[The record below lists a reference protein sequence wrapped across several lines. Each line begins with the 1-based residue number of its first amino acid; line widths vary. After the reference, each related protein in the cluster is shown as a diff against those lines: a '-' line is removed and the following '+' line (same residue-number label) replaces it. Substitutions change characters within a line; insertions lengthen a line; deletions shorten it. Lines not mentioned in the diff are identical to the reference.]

1 MLPLSQKILRRITQ
15 MKLTRKPRLRGS
27 GWNCLL
33 AFLIPF
39 GGMLLVMLV
48 NGYHPFGTSAMLYS
62 DNYHQYYPFFVSF
75 RRALL
80 SGDSLLY
87 SWDVG
92 MGVDYLGLIAYYL
105 GSPLNLLSVLVPES
119 QVLNYFCLLV
129 PIKLGL
135 AGLFFSIFLHKL
147 FDRDDFSIALFGGF
161 YALCAWALGY
171 QWNVMWLDTFALLP
185 LVTLGMVQLLRDKKF
200 ALYTVTLAL
209 AVISNYYIGFFV
221 CIFVFLCFFC
231 YEICC
236 PRGWKRFFADLLRI
250 GIFSVLAL
258 GMTAFLTVTAMA
270 ALQTTQSSVNKF
282 PTGLRLNIA
291 STNDL
296 KGLLDAMRQVAGNM
310 GGGIEPSF
318 KEGLPNLYCG
328 VGSIMLG
335 ILFLISWDVKWR
347 DKLCSLFLLL
357 FFNASFVIRQLDYI
371 WHGFHFPNMI
381 PYRFSFLYSFV
392 LLVMAYRAWILR
404 RRFEPLQIVT
414 SGLLTA
420 AILCCCK
427 DFMKTQSIP
436 LFGKQMDVHVYI
448 LYNAFFFVLYLVIL
462 LLGSFRAKPKEETQE
477 ETQRVRRVQ
486 RRRSRITKRCV
497 CTVMALELAATLTA
511 FGFYFPGTN
520 VIDYPR
526 GTEAAASMIRY
537 MQEREADT
545 LFYRAETAHSQTL
558 NDGALNGYSGISTF
572 TSSANVHITEFMR
585 ALGYGAKNTYNRYCF
600 EESSPVANLFLSLKY
615 MIERDG
621 RDRSSS
627 CFEEVHHFGNVYL
640 YRNTAYLPLGFLT
653 EPQLAQVD
661 FLTSDGAFDFQN
673 ELFRAATG
681 VVGDV
686 WHTIPEEYWDVY
698 GNGVAVDE
706 HSANGYCRYDN
717 PEAGSSVTYSYV
729 VDQAGFACVRLDLPK
744 RNDFYISVN
753 GVELYRENISLAQMF
768 AIQDV
773 REGDVIDIRILCKAG
788 ESGTA
793 NVSVAVMDDALF
805 RLGYEILSDSAMQLT
820 AFSNTLVEGTINCS
834 RDGLLYT
841 SIPQNGN
848 WYAEVDG
855 QPQETVLIGDCMIGL
870 NLAQGAHTLRFVYRN
885 NAFRLGAV
893 ISAVSAAIFLLLAI
907 FCRPRKKQEEQP
919 GEAEPELHPERA
931 HPEIEMPPLNPAEA
945 ELVEADE
952 PFVLQPLTPERPAGE
967 EKPEKAD
974 AEAPEEASEE
984 KPQPPEAP
992 APAEDALPA
1001 EKPPAAAQP
1010 PQEDAGA

>member
-1 MLPLSQKILRRITQ
+1 MLLRSQKILRRITQ

-185 LVTLGMVQLLRDKKF
+185 LVTLGMVHLLRDKKF
-200 ALYTVTLAL
+200 VLYTVTLAL

-448 LYNAFFFVLYLVIL
+448 LYNAFFFVPYLVIL

-600 EESSPVANLFLSLKY
+600 EESSPVANLFLNLKY

-627 CFEEVHHFGNVYL
+627 CFEEVHHFGGVYL
-640 YRNTAYLPLGFLT
+640 YRNTAYLPLGFMT

-661 FLTSDGAFDFQN
+661 FLTGDCSFGFQN

-681 VVGDV
+681 VTDDV
-686 WHTIPEEYWDVY
+686 WHTIPDEYWDVF
-698 GNGVAVDE
+698 GSGVEVPE
-706 HSANGYCRYDN
+706 YNPSGYCRYEN
-717 PEAGSSVTYSYV
+717 PTASSVVTYSYV
-729 VDQAGFACVRLDLPK
+729 ADLDGFACVRLDLPK
-744 RNDFYISVN
+744 RNDFYVSVN
-753 GVELYRENISLAQMF
+753 GVDLYRENISLPQML
-768 AIQDV
+768 AISDV
-773 REGDVIDIRILCKAG
+773 KSGDIIDIRILCKAG

-793 NVSVAVMDDALF
+793 NVSVAIMDDALF
-805 RLGYEILSDSAMQLT
+805 RLGYELLSNSALEFT
-820 AFSNTLVEGTINCS
+820 SFSNTLVEGTINCS

-870 NLAQGAHTLRFVYRN
+870 NLTQGAHTLRFVYRN
-885 NAFRLGAV
+885 HAFRLGAV
-893 ISAVSAAIFLLLAI
+893 ISAASAAIFLLLAI
-907 FCRPRKKQEEQP
+907 VCRPRKKQEEQP
-919 GEAEPELHPERA
+919 DEAEPELHPERPR
-931 HPEIEMPPLNPAEA
+931 PEIEMPPLNPAEA

-952 PFVLQPLTPERPAGE
+952 PFVLQPLTPEHPANG
-967 EKPEKAD
+967 EKPEEAG
-974 AEAPEEASEE
+974 AEAPGETGEE
-984 KPQPPEAP
+984 KPQPPEAS
-992 APAEDALPA
+992 APAE
-1001 EKPPAAAQP
+1001 EPPAAAQP
-1010 PQEDAGA
+1010 PQEDTEA